1 MKKVAFILFVI
12 SLITALVACSIKEK
26 TITFNARVESVSEG
40 SILVT
45 TDGSVQFEKASVSFE
60 DGYEPNFEIKIGQSI
75 NVEILPEIRES
86 YPVQVTAVNITLE
99 GEENLTAYK
108 KITPDEAKELMNGS
122 SIILDVRT
130 QEEFAAGHIE
140 GAILIPN
147 TSIAKDAPQMLADK
161 DALILVYCRSGRRSA
176 LAANEL
182 IAMGYT
188 KVYDF
193 GGIIDWPYDIVK

>member
-1 MKKVAFILFVI
+1 MKKVAFILFVM

-26 TITFNARVESVSEG
+26 TITFNARVESVSEK

-45 TDGSVQFEKASVSFE
+45 TDRSVQFEKASVSFE
-60 DGYEPNFEIKIGQSI
+60 DGYEPNFEVKVGQSI

-130 QEEFAAGHIE
+130 QEEFVAGHIE

-147 TSIAKDAPQMLADK
+147 TSIAKAAPQMLADK